1 MHHYFYAAIL
11 AITFAG
17 ADQFEVASVKPNR
30 VGSAGGESAP
40 REKITASPG
49 SLTMESVSL
58 QTCIKW
64 AYGLRDFQISGPV
77 WLTSERYDIVAKA
90 SGAAAEPEL
99 RIMLRALLAD
109 RFKLKT
115 RTETKEKPVY
125 TLVVAKNG
133 PKLHPAK
140 DGDPSFGPAG
150 GELVFRN
157 FSMADLAD
165 RLASR
170 PFKLD
175 LPVLDRTGLD
185 GRFDFAVKL
194 ATNPDEL
201 KHSLEGMEQGPSI
214 FVFFQDQLGLKLE
227 SRKGPVEILIIE
239 SAEKI
244 PAEN

>member
-1 MHHYFYAAIL
+1 MHIYFLAAIL
-11 AITFAG
+11 AVAFAG
-17 ADQFEVASVKPNR
+17 PDQFEVASVKPNR
-30 VGSAGGESAP
+30 VGNAGGESAP

-49 SLTMESVSL
+49 SLTMQSVSL
-58 QTCIKW
+58 QTCLKW
-64 AYGLRDFQISGPV
+64 AYGLRDFQISGPG

-90 SGAAAEPEL
+90 SGPSTEVEL
-99 RIMLRALLAD
+99 RAMLRTLLAD
-109 RFKLKT
+109 RFKLKSHV
-115 RTETKEKPVY
+115 ETKEKPVY
-125 TLVVAKNG
+125 ELIVAKNG
-133 PKLHPAK
+133 PKLRAAK

-150 GELVFRN
+150 GELIFRN

-165 RLASR
+165 RLSSR

-185 GRFDFAVKL
+185 GRFDFALKL

-201 KHSLEGMEQGPSI
+201 KHTLEGMEQGPSI

-227 SRKGPVEILIIE
+227 SRKGPVEMLVVE

-244 PAEN
+244 PSEN

>member
-1 MHHYFYAAIL
+1 MHHYFLAAIL
-11 AITFAG
+11 ATTFAG

-49 SLTMESVSL
+49 SLTMQSVSL
-58 QTCIKW
+58 QACIKW

-90 SGAAAEPEL
+90 SGPSTEAEL
-99 RIMLRALLAD
+99 RIMLRALLAG

-115 RTETKEKPVY
+115 RVETKERPVY

-133 PKLHPAK
+133 PKLQPAK

-165 RLASR
+165 RLSSR

-185 GRFDFAVKL
+185 GRFDFALKL

-201 KHSLEGMEQGPSI
+201 KHTLEGMEQGPSI
-214 FVFFQDQLGLKLE
+214 FVFFQNQLGLKLE
-227 SRKGPVEILIIE
+227 SRKGPVEILIVD
-239 SAEKI
+239 SAEKL
-244 PAEN
+244 PSEN